1 MVKIKHDSWF
11 GNSIT
16 LEFYFRCDRNKKK
29 TMLKI
34 LEVGL
39 RLNKVKTLG
48 TKENIMRLLRAFPWL
63 LGLKENFCSRK

>member
-16 LEFYFRCDRNKKK
+16 LELYFRCDRNKKNN
-29 TMLKI
+29 LKI

-39 RLNKVKTLG
+39 RLKKVKKLC
-48 TKENIMRLLRAFPWL
+48 TKENIMRFLRAFPCL